1 MRQQIQF
8 TRSEDG
14 VQLAVA
20 TSGTGYPLVKAAN
33 YLTHVEYD
41 WKSPVWRHW
50 LTDLSENY
58 RLIRYDERGCGLSD
72 WDVDEFSME
81 VWVRDLETVVDTLG
95 LERFA
100 LLGISQGGAVAAT
113 YAVRH
118 PDRVTH
124 LVLYGSYLQG
134 RLRRSRTSEERR
146 EAELFVDLIR
156 LGWGKDNPA
165 FRAVFSS
172 LFMPSAPPS
181 QIDAFNELQRLTTSP
196 ENAARFESA
205 FYEID
210 VSASAADVMTPT
222 LVLHSRFDAM
232 VPFDEG
238 RRFAGAI
245 PGATFVPLETDNH
258 ILQED
263 DSWQDFLAAV
273 NDFLPGRATTSATG
287 RLDRLTPRELEV
299 LGEIALGKSNAEI
312 AESLFI
318 SPNTVRNHVNRIF
331 SKLGISDRAQA
342 IVLARDEGILEG
354 DQDVP
359 K

>member
-8 TRSEDG
+8 VTSEDG

-20 TSGTGYPLVKAAN
+20 TSGIGYPLVKAAN

-50 LTDLSENY
+50 LTDLSEKY

-81 VWVRDLETVVDTLG
+81 AWVRDLETIVDGLG

-100 LLGISQGGAVAAT
+100 LLGISQGGAVAAD
-113 YAVRH
+113 YAARH

-124 LVLYGSYLQG
+124 LLLYGSYLQG
-134 RLRRSRTSEERR
+134 RLIRSPTSDERR
-146 EAELFVDLIR
+146 EAELFIEMIR
-156 LGWGKDNPA
+156 LGWGNDNPA

-172 LFMPSAPPS
+172 LFMPSAPSS
-181 QIDAFNELQRLTTSP
+181 QIEAFNELQRLTTSP
-196 ENAARFESA
+196 ENAARFERA

-210 VSASAADVMTPT
+210 ISAKATEVTTPT
-222 LVLHSRFDAM
+222 LVLHSRFDSM

-245 PGATFVPLETDNH
+245 SGAKFVPLDSDNH
-258 ILQED
+258 ILQDD
-263 DSWQDFLAAV
+263 DSWQNFLAAV
-273 NDFLPGRATTSATG
+273 TDFLPVPAVKSTSS
-287 RLDRLTPRELEV
+287 RFDHLTPRELEV
-299 LGEIALGKSNAEI
+299 LGEIALGKSNADI

-331 SKLGISDRAQA
+331 SKLGVSDRARA
-342 IVLARDEGILEG
+342 IVLARDEGLLSES
-354 DQDVP
+354 
-359 K
+359 KNATR

>member
-8 TRSEDG
+8 LKSEDD

-20 TSGTGYPLVKAAN
+20 TSGAGYPLVKAAN
-33 YLTHVEYD
+33 YLTHLEHD

-50 LTDLSENY
+50 LDDLSERY

-72 WDVDEFSME
+72 WDVDEFSMHA
-81 VWVRDLETVVDTLG
+81 WVRDLETVVDGLG
-95 LERFA
+95 LDRFA
-100 LLGISQGGAVAAT
+100 LLGISQGGAVAAEYT
-113 YAVRH
+113 VSH

-134 RLRRSRTSEERR
+134 RLVRSQTSEDRK
-146 EAELFVDLIR
+146 EAELLIDLIR
-156 LGWGKDNPA
+156 MGWGKDNPA

-196 ENAARFESA
+196 ENAARFERA

-210 VSASAADVMTPT
+210 VSTSATEVKTPT
-222 LVLHSRFDAM
+222 LVLHSRLDSM
-232 VPFDEG
+232 VPFEEG

-245 PGATFVPLETDNH
+245 SGAKFVTIDSDNH
-258 ILQED
+258 IIQD
-263 DSWQDFLAAV
+263 DESWQQFLSAIA
-273 NDFLPGRATTSATG
+273 DFLPH
-287 RLDRLTPRELEV
+287 RLEAQESSRLGQLTPRELEV
-299 LGEIALGKSNAEI
+299 LGEIALGKANAEI
-312 AESLFI
+312 ADSLFI

-331 SKLGISDRAQA
+331 SKLGVSDRAQA
-342 IVLARDEGILEG
+342 IVLARDEGLLSEG
-354 DQDVP
+354 ENLQ
-359 K
+359 